1 MTRDLLAAFRRGLA
15 ESGYFEE
22 RNLAIEYRWAEDH
35 YDRLPELAAELV
47 RRQVAVIVIPGSTP
61 GALALKKATQTIPII
76 FLIGTDPVRTGLVAS
91 LNRPGGNLTGFRLL
105 DTEIAAKRLE
115 LLHELVPA
123 ATTIAM
129 FVNQT
134 NSAAAEAETKD
145 IQVGAEILGIRLLV
159 LNASSR
165 SEIEAGFATL
175 VRERAGALVVPGE
188 TFFTT
193 QRERLVALTVEHA
206 VPTIFQYREFTEAGG
221 LISYGPNNL
230 DAYRQVGVYT
240 GRILKGEK
248 PADLPVQQPT
258 KYEIVINLK
267 TAQALGLTV
276 PPTLLARADEV
287 IE

>member
-1 MTRDLLAAFRRGLA
+1 
-15 ESGYFEE
+15 
-22 RNLAIEYRWAEDH
+22 
-35 YDRLPELAAELV
+35 
-47 RRQVAVIVIPGSTP
+47 
-61 GALALKKATQTIPII
+61 
-76 FLIGTDPVRTGLVAS
+76 LVAS

-115 LLHELVPA
+115 LLHEFVPT

-134 NSAAAEAETKD
+134 NAAAADAETKD
-145 IQVGAEILGIRLLV
+145 MQVGAQILGIRLLV
-159 LNASSR
+159 VNASSP

-175 VRERAGALVVPGE
+175 VHERAGALVVPGE

-193 QRERLVALTVEHA
+193 QRERLVALTAQHA
-206 VPTIFQYREFTEAGG
+206 VPAIFQYREFTEAGG
-221 LISYGPNNL
+221 LMSYGPNNL

-248 PADLPVQQPT
+248 PTDLPVQQTT
-258 KYEIVINLK
+258 KIELVVNLK
-267 TAQALGLTV
+267 TAKALGLKI
-276 PPTLLARADEV
+276 PETLLVRADKV